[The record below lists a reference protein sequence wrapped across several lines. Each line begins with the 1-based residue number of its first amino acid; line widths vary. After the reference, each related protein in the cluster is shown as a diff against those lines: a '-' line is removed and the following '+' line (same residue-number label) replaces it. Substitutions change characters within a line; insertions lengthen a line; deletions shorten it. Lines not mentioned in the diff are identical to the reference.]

1 MGNVKLKKILRLTRG
16 FALSAV
22 SAIWPIN
29 NNGVLRFPHVEPNL
43 RQTKARLF
51 VEKGKNYSKFP
62 LFSSKDAFSHK
73 DT

>member
-16 FALSAV
+16 FTLSAV

-43 RQTKARLF
+43 KQTKAWLF
-51 VEKGKNYSKFP
+51 FEKGENYSMFP
-62 LFSSKDAFSHK
+62 LFSSKDACSRK